1 MNRAK
6 QERGQALVMTIVA
19 LVALLGMAALVL
31 DVGAWFHQK
40 RQLQATADAAALAG
54 AQLLPDN
61 PGGAQA
67 QAMSYA
73 NKNDGG
79 VAAADITVT
88 SGKSTNDT
96 ISVKAHKTNSGF
108 FSHVAGVF
116 SVNVGAST
124 KARVAVPVQAKGVA
138 PIVVKNTHPLVKGSA
153 GCPCF
158 NQLTTLPLGKDGA
171 PGSFDLI
178 NLDNS
183 HGGQGQSIL
192 AEWILHGYDGYL
204 PLGQYYTD
212 TGAKF
217 NASQVQAALT
227 QRIGSVLLFPV
238 YDIIQGN
245 GANAQ
250 YHVIGWVGFHL
261 NGFEVHGSSGSIS
274 GYFTQYIAQGL
285 QPTGGQSAPP
295 WFGVVSVQLI
305 G

>member
-6 QERGQALVMTIVA
+6 QERGQALVMTVVA

-61 PGGAQA
+61 AGGAKA
-67 QAMSYA
+67 QALTYA
-73 NKNDGG
+73 NKNNGG
-79 VAAADITVT
+79 VQAADITVT
-88 SGKSTNDT
+88 SGWTTNDT
-96 ISVKAHKTNSGF
+96 ISVKAHKTNNGF
-108 FSHVAGVF
+108 FSRVAGVF
-116 SVNVGAST
+116 SVDVGASA
-124 KARVAVPVQAKGVA
+124 KARVAVPLQAKGVA
-138 PIVVKNTHPLVKGSA
+138 PIVVKNTHPLLKGA

-158 NQLTTLPLGKDGA
+158 NSLTTLPLAKDGS

-183 HGGQGQSIL
+183 HGGTGQSIL
-192 AEWILHGYDGYL
+192 AEWILHGYNDYL

-217 NASQVQAALT
+217 NASEVQAALT
-227 QRIGSVLLFPV
+227 QRLGTVLLFPV
-238 YDIIQGN
+238 YDIIAGS
-245 GANAQ
+245 GAGAQ

-274 GYFTQYIAQGL
+274 GYFTEYIAQGI
-285 QPTGGQSAPP
+285 QPTSGGSSPP

>member
-1 MNRAK
+1 MTRLRS
-6 QERGQALVMTIVA
+6 ERGQALVMSIIS
-19 LVALLGMAALVL
+19 LVVVLGMAALVL

-54 AQLLPDN
+54 AQKLPDN
-61 PGGAQA
+61 AGGASA
-67 QAMSYA
+67 QALTYA
-73 NKNDGG
+73 NKNGGG
-79 VAAADITVT
+79 VDAGDVTVS
-88 SGKSTNDT
+88 SGPMTNDT
-96 ISVKAHKTNSGF
+96 IKVNAHKTNEAF
-108 FSHVAGVF
+108 FSRVLGVVN
-116 SVNVGAST
+116 VNVGAT
-124 KARVAVPVQAKGVA
+124 ATARVFVPASAKGVA
-138 PIVVKNTHPLVKGSA
+138 PIVVKNTHPLLKGA

-158 NQLTTLPLGKDGA
+158 NSLTTLPLAKDGA

-183 HGGQGQSIL
+183 HGGTGQSIL
-192 AEWILHGYDGYL
+192 ADWILNGYDDYL

-217 NASQVQAALT
+217 NASEVQAALT
-227 QRIGSVLLFPV
+227 QRIGSVLMFPV

-274 GYFTQYIAQGL
+274 GYFTEFIAQGL
-285 QPTGGQSAPP
+285 MPTGGGGSPP
-295 WFGVVSVQLI
+295 WFGVVSVHLI

>member
-1 MNRAK
+1 MRRA
-6 QERGQALVMTIVA
+6 QPERGQALVISVAA
-19 LVALLGMAALVL
+19 LVAMLGMAALVL

-61 PGGAQA
+61 PGGAKA
-67 QAMSYA
+67 QALAYA

-79 VAAADITVT
+79 VKAADIVVS
-88 SGKSTNDT
+88 SGPMPSDT
-96 ISVKAHKTNSGF
+96 ISVKAQKDNSGV
-108 FSHVAGVF
+108 FSHVAGVL
-116 SVNVGAST
+116 SVTIGASA

-138 PIVVKNTHPLVKGSA
+138 PIVVKNTHPLIKGSA

-158 NQLTTLPLGKDGA
+158 NQLTTMPLGKDGA

-183 HGGQGQSIL
+183 HGGTGQSIL
-192 AEWILHGYDGYL
+192 ADWILHGYNSYL
-204 PLGQYYTD
+204 GLGQYYSD
-212 TGAKF
+212 SGAKF
-217 NASQVQAALT
+217 NASEVQSALT
-227 QRIGSVLLFPV
+227 DRIGTVLMFPV
-238 YDIIQGN
+238 YDIIQGT
-245 GANAQ
+245 GSNAQ

-261 NGFEVHGSSGSIS
+261 NSFEVHGSAGSLS
-274 GYFTQYIAQGL
+274 GYFTEYIAQGI
-285 QPTGGQSAPP
+285 QPTSGQPSPP